1 MRSPNRHGQPAARAR
16 ARAMQR
22 RLCGGTPAEL
32 QRAQR
37 TRLLM
42 LLCVAGAIIS
52 SARICRP
59 LGSAGVA
66 FEQLPL
72 WTGGHRVVGR
82 KGNRKRRRLVWSD
95 RLSQIQNETEWRRRY
110 KISSSCFRGMVNALR
125 SQLEAQDVQQAARS
139 SGGLITAELRL
150 SMALRYMAGGHYIDI
165 CDLHGVHKDEVMR
178 SVKRVV
184 IAVNQHYGHLMS
196 FPTRDVDKLQS
207 LAQSFW
213 EAGGETLP
221 GCVGAVDG
229 VVIAIEKPRWGEIDN
244 TADMRNRKVP
254 WAMVFQAMCDANLK
268 FTWMACN
275 CTGNT
280 NDSLAWQCTRFHNEL
295 LDNPLPRQLWI
306 AGDEAYKGSGTIVT
320 PFPGAESSLPRDL
333 RAFNFYHSRLRMHIE
348 RAFGVWKSRWG
359 MFHRPSSISLRLLP
373 KVVRCTM
380 ILHNICIDERIQNE
394 VFRGTRREMSDKWP
408 GDDPEPIFN
417 DMKPAE
423 LRNIVDVPHAQRSWL
438 RAFLEDKGY
447 LACDPE

>member
-95 RLSQIQNETEWRRRY
+95 RLGQIQNEIEWRRRY

-150 SMALRYMAGGHYIDI
+150 SMALRYMAGGHYIDT
-165 CDLHGVHKDEVMR
+165 CCCC
-178 SVKRVV
+178 SP
-184 IAVNQHYGHLMS
+184 HY
-196 FPTRDVDKLQS
+196 P
-207 LAQSFW
+207 
-213 EAGGETLP
+213 
-221 GCVGAVDG
+221 
-229 VVIAIEKPRWGEIDN
+229 
-244 TADMRNRKVP
+244 
-254 WAMVFQAMCDANLK
+254 
-268 FTWMACN
+268 
-275 CTGNT
+275 
-280 NDSLAWQCTRFHNEL
+280 L
-295 LDNPLPRQLWI
+295 LPLPEPPAATGPRTSCC
-306 AGDEAYKGSGTIVT
+306 Y
-320 PFPGAESSLPRDL
+320 SSPHLL
-333 RAFNFYHSRLRMHIE
+333 
-348 RAFGVWKSRWG
+348 
-359 MFHRPSSISLRLLP
+359 LLP
-373 KVVRCTM
+373 LPAPPAATAPRTTCCYRSPHH
-380 ILHNICIDERIQNE
+380 LLLL
-394 VFRGTRREMSDKWP
+394 
-408 GDDPEPIFN
+408 PEPLSTKI
-417 DMKPAE
+417 
-423 LRNIVDVPHAQRSWL
+423 LRNAERYQHITTTMLGPP
-438 RAFLEDKGY
+438 FL
-447 LACDPE
+447 